1 MNLFYPS
8 IYNKNILNINYEK
21 LKEKGIKLL
30 IFDLDNTIISYET
43 NELDKE
49 VIHLFKKLK
58 KDFKIVV
65 LSNTTNSTKIKK
77 ICSILDINYIKFA
90 CKPLFFGFYKIKKMY
105 NISYNNMC
113 MIGDQILTD
122 IYGANNLGI
131 NSCLIE
137 KISNVEGRYTKF
149 KRKIEKI
156 IEKKL
161 KKKYNFERGKYYD

>member
-1 MNLFYPS
+1 MNLNQKITQLRNDNNWS
-8 IYNKNILNINYEK
+8 QEELAEK
-21 LKEKGIKLL
+21 LNVSRQSVSKWESGQSKP
-30 IFDLDNTIISYET
+30 DLD
-43 NELDKE
+43 
-49 VIHLFKKLK
+49 
-58 KDFKIVV
+58 KIVV

>member
-1 MNLFYPS
+1 
-8 IYNKNILNINYEK
+8 
-21 LKEKGIKLL
+21 
-30 IFDLDNTIISYET
+30 
-43 NELDKE
+43 
-49 VIHLFKKLK
+49 
-58 KDFKIVV
+58 
-65 LSNTTNSTKIKK
+65 
-77 ICSILDINYIKFA
+77 
-90 CKPLFFGFYKIKKMY
+90 MY